1 MCDIQII
8 IYKKKDVLKKII
20 TELMIEKLICPIDN
34 IISKKLYYDE
44 QLDKLEINTYSTCQC
59 IFSPS
64 NYIDNKKFQIKTNF
78 NLRELMSFNDFS
90 KFLITYA
97 KKQSLSLDS
106 VFLEEF
112 NDLSILY
119 FFDRDLYKKYARKQ
133 AEEFLK
139 DTMIM
144 IKNNQL
150 QFIKKREI
158 HTLENETLHIPSS
171 WLKLLKIENNFEM
184 ILNYN
189 EIKIRKISE
198 I

>member
-20 TELMIEKLICPIDN
+20 TELMIEKLICPINN
-34 IISKKLYYDE
+34 IISKKLYYNE
-44 QLDKLEINTYSTCQC
+44 QLDKLEINTYSTRQC
-59 IFSPS
+59 IFSPT

-119 FFDRDLYKKYARKQ
+119 FFDRVLYKKYARKQ

-144 IKNNQL
+144 I
-150 QFIKKREI
+150 
-158 HTLENETLHIPSS
+158 
-171 WLKLLKIENNFEM
+171 
-184 ILNYN
+184 
-189 EIKIRKISE
+189 
-198 I
+198 